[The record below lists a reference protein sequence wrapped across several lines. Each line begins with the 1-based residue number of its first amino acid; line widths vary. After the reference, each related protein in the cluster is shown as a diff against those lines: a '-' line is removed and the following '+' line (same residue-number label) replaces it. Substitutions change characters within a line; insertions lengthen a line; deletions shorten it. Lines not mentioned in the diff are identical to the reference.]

1 MTKPEKKAFK
11 MATTTSIANYNKL
24 YYLIVNDK
32 DVTTSS
38 LRVNYLRLIKG
49 ASFDTSVNYLYE
61 LLLNIMLELRKE
73 QDIYYELF
81 DKISKARILYE
92 KSLYKECFNLL
103 DKIKASA
110 TEYENYYALLI
121 SSRLELEYLLALNYP
136 DINEKDLHRKQFK
149 VNETLRI
156 TQKLHQQSALYELLK
171 HRMIYKGNSRSEK
184 QKTALNDLVVSEM
197 SIMAS
202 SNLESFEI
210 NKLHQLFQANYLIS
224 VGDYKSA
231 YHSFFELN
239 NLLETNKHMWSDPPF
254 YYVLTLEG
262 VLESLRSLYNYEGMT
277 YFIEQ
282 LKNLKSSS
290 LNFNTNVVCL
300 IFLYELFPILD
311 SGDFLACEIH
321 MKKYD
326 ESLLKKM
333 NSLSLSRYAEL
344 SLNIAL
350 IYFGLKKF
358 SKAQNILSKVIFAS
372 KDYSYLPLYR
382 TLRLVNLMVLYELKD
397 FDFIKYESR
406 SIKREILVAGKDYK
420 IERRIINFVNKPTLP
435 IYSLKRNQ
443 LWDKMDK
450 DFKII
455 HNDVYEKQT
464 IKHFDFLAWIESK
477 IRRIQLSK
485 VLMKNHQER
494 MS

>member
-11 MATTTSIANYNKL
+11 IATATTITNYSKL
-24 YYLIVNDK
+24 YTLIVNDK
-32 DVTTSS
+32 DVTSAS
-38 LRVNYLRLIKG
+38 LRINYLRLIKG

-110 TEYENYYALLI
+110 TVYENYYALLI

-136 DINEKDLHRKQFK
+136 ETNEKALHHKQFK

-156 TQKLHQQSALYELLK
+156 TQKMHQQSALYELLK

-184 QKTALNDLVVSEM
+184 QKTELNDLVVSEM

-202 SNLESFEI
+202 SNLEGFEI

-239 NLLETNKHMWSDPPF
+239 NLLEANKHLWSNPPF

-262 VLESLRSLYNYEGMT
+262 VLDSLRSLHNYDGMT
-277 YFIEQ
+277 YYIQQ

-326 ESLLKKM
+326 ETLLKKV
-333 NSLSLSRYAEL
+333 NSLSLSRNAEL

-350 IYFGLKKF
+350 IHFGLKKF
-358 SKAQNILSKVIFAS
+358 RKAQNILSKVIFAS
-372 KDYSYLPLYR
+372 RDYSYLPLYR

-406 SIKREILVAGKDYK
+406 SIKREILMAGKNYK
-420 IERRIINFVNKPTLP
+420 IERRIINFVNKQTLP
-435 IYSLKRNQ
+435 AYALKRIN
-443 LWDKMDK
+443 LWEKMNK
-450 DFKII
+450 DFKTISQ
-455 HNDVYEKQT
+455 DVYEQQT

-477 IRRIQLSK
+477 IRRIHLSK
-485 VLMKNHQER
+485 ILIEKMHSR
-494 MS
+494 F